1 MAQLSVLSY
10 PPQYVE
16 QLPSIENFLTHMEGK
31 GRLPKHHNSLQ
42 EEPATSSTNNK
53 SQRPPAEVELAIARY
68 KLYDRKTKKRTN
80 QPASTSYKAKLCDC
94 YAMYCKYYKIEWEKP
109 IYTPEP
115 QALQPP
121 TREKAA
127 MLVSAAKGELS
138 MKIDII
144 RQTGYRPIEIQ
155 GEKGL
160 RAKDFH
166 PDQNTLTNRN
176 TKKCN
181 ARPALPTTAE
191 LATRLQ
197 NFIRENHLQNEYILF
212 KGNAR
217 RFGEHYRRFRNT
229 LAEKLQDQT
238 IKTKRLYD
246 LRHFYCTEQLRRSA
260 RALNGFQFFWFCGK
274 VIAGPESDYLNVWLE
289 E

>member
-16 QLPSIENFLTHMEGK
+16 QLPSIENFLTHLEGK
-31 GRLPKHHNSLQ
+31 GRLPNTITAYEKNLQ
-42 EEPATSSTNNK
+42 LLAQTTNLKN
-53 SQRPPAEVELAIARY
+53 PVEVELAIARY
-68 KLYDRKTKKRTN
+68 KLFDSKTKKRTN
-80 QPASTSYKAKLCDC
+80 RPASTSYKAKLCDC
-94 YAMYCKYYKIEWEKP
+94 YAMYRKYYKIEWEKP

-115 QALQPP
+115 AAIQPP

-127 MLVSAAKGELS
+127 MLVSAARGELS
-138 MKIDII
+138 IKIDII

-181 ARPALPTTAE
+181 AR
-191 LATRLQ
+191 
-197 NFIRENHLQNEYILF
+197 
-212 KGNAR
+212 
-217 RFGEHYRRFRNT
+217 
-229 LAEKLQDQT
+229 
-238 IKTKRLYD
+238 
-246 LRHFYCTEQLRRSA
+246 A
-260 RALNGFQFFWFCGK
+260 RAQNWTTFGGNGIRNENENCVSSLWKGVCHAQK
-274 VIAGPESDYLNVWLE
+274 NVADGWKTRQDRKAYRTRNRAF
-289 E
+289 